1 MFQSLGVDYLCSGG
15 GVQGGLWDYGFGGG
29 GRIGGIKKG
38 RVRKGLGR

>member
-15 GVQGGLWDYGFGGG
+15 GVPGGLWNCGFGRG
-29 GRIGGIKKG
+29 GRIEGIKKG